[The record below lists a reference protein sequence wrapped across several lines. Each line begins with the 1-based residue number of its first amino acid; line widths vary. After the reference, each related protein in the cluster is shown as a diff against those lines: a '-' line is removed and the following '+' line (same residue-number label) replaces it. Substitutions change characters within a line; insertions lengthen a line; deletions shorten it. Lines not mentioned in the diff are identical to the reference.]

1 MFTGLLEDLDGEG
14 VSKIKSEPVKIWC
27 ATAGEQRTIKD
38 PLGSSV
44 FKKIVTDAVDE
55 LKIKCESA
63 LAALHIP
70 VPGKPVKQPLILR
83 RVYL

>member
-1 MFTGLLEDLDGEG
+1 MFTGLLEDLDGEC
-14 VSKIKSEPVKIWC
+14 VSKIKPEPVKIWC
-27 ATAGEQRTIKD
+27 ATTGEQRTVKD

-44 FKKIVTDAVDE
+44 FKKIVADAVDE
-55 LKIKCESA
+55 FKIKCESA

-70 VPGKPVKQPLILR
+70 VPGKPIKQSSILR